1 MNTQIGVGLLVGA
14 VTGTSIYIW
23 NSDNFTKPQ
32 KIILLFCIVFPPA
45 QWILAIILFFYNSS
59 VKPSL
64 NVNLNSSSKEST
76 PKTKKQGLSTT
87 EQKQSVEILKEKGL
101 LNESEYQEKIDIIE
115 KQIKIDKIYKSKE
128 YLNLKS
134 LFESG
139 LFTKDEFENKVEL
152 LKTKASENNSFIQS
166 DFVREK
172 LIGIWKDNVGTIEF
186 WDDNTFVFNDKNK
199 DITNGSWSVDNSD
212 IIEIRFNSRLEKF
225 YILELSEKTLSYEH
239 NNSRFTLKKENLI

>member
-32 KIILLFCIVFPPA
+32 KIILLFCIIFPPA

-59 VKPSL
+59 IKPSL
-64 NVNLNSSSKEST
+64 NVNINSSSKEST
-76 PKTKKQGLSTT
+76 PKTKRQGFSTT

-115 KQIKIDKIYKSKE
+115 NQIKIDRIYKSKE
-128 YLNLKS
+128 YLNLKN

-152 LKTKASENNSFIQS
+152 LKTKASENNSFNQS
-166 DFVREK
+166 DIVREK

-199 DITNGSWSVDNSD
+199 DETNGSWSIDNND

-225 YILELSEKTLSYEH
+225 YILELSEETFSYEH
-239 NNSRFTLKKENLI
+239 NNSRFTLKKEN